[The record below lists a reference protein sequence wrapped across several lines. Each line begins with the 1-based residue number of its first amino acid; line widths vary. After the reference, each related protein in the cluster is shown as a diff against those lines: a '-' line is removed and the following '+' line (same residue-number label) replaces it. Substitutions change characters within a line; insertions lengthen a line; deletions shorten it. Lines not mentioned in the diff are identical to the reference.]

1 MALAAVMP
9 EVQGFEH
16 DFRPDACWVAGCH
29 NERFHALIL
38 TSLALLL
45 PGIGRIFSKVVM
57 ISEILSFGQAG
68 GPEGWVLVVLAAVAL
83 AAGFVDAVVG
93 GGGLVAIP
101 ALFSF
106 VPQASPAALFG
117 TNKIAA
123 ISGTLV
129 AASRY
134 ARAVQ
139 LPWNAIVPALVGAAV
154 FGWLGAAAVSFLP
167 RALGQPL
174 VLVML
179 VIVAVITLR
188 KKEMGAVHAPRLSQ
202 GRQRLL
208 GLLVGSVLGF
218 YDGFFGPGTGAF
230 LVFVFVRF
238 FGYDFL
244 HASASS
250 KVVNVMTNLAA
261 LAFFLP
267 AGEFFLKAA
276 VLMALCNIVGAWLGT
291 HLAVKKGSQFVRRFF
306 LVLLAVLI
314 ARMAWG
320 TLEMFL

>member
-1 MALAAVMP
+1 MLA
-9 EVQGFEH
+9 
-16 DFRPDACWVAGCH
+16 R
-29 NERFHALIL
+29 
-38 TSLALLL
+38 LATV
-45 PGIGRIFSKVVM
+45 GSGDGRIFSKVVM
-57 ISEILSFGQAG
+57 ISEILSLGQSG
-68 GPEGWVLVVLAAVAL
+68 GPEGWVLVLLAAVAM

-106 VPQASPAALFG
+106 VPQGSPAALFG

-123 ISGTLV
+123 ISGTFF
-129 AASRY
+129 AATRY
-134 ARAVQ
+134 ARSVK
-139 LPWNAIVPALVGAAV
+139 LPWNAVLPALAGAAV

-167 RALGQPL
+167 RELGQPL

-179 VIVAVITLR
+179 VVVAVITLR

-202 GRQRLL
+202 GRQRTL
-208 GLLVGSVLGF
+208 GLIAGSVLGF

-276 VLMALCNIVGAWLGT
+276 LLMAVCNIAGAWLGT

-306 LVLLAVLI
+306 LILLAVLI
-314 ARMAWG
+314 VRMAWG
-320 TLEMFL
+320 TLEMLL

>member
-1 MALAAVMP
+1 MV
-9 EVQGFEH
+9 
-16 DFRPDACWVAGCH
+16 
-29 NERFHALIL
+29 
-38 TSLALLL
+38 
-45 PGIGRIFSKVVM
+45 
-57 ISEILSFGQAG
+57 SEILTLGQPG
-68 GPEGWVLVVLAAVAL
+68 GPEGWVLLILAAVAL

-106 VPQASPAALFG
+106 VPQGSPATLFG

-123 ISGTLV
+123 ISGTFV
-129 AASRY
+129 AATRY
-134 ARAVQ
+134 ARSVR
-139 LPWNAIVPALVGAAV
+139 LPWNAVAPALVGAAI

-167 RALGQPL
+167 RDLGQPL
-174 VLVML
+174 VLIML
-179 VIVAVITLR
+179 VVVAVITLR
-188 KKEMGAVHAPRLSQ
+188 KKEMGAVHAPRLNIAQ
-202 GRQRLL
+202 QRAL
-208 GLLVGSVLGF
+208 GFAAGSLLGF

-244 HASASS
+244 HASAAS

-267 AGEFFLKAA
+267 VGAFFLSAA
-276 VLMALCNIVGAWLGT
+276 LLMAVCNIAGAWIGT

-306 LVLLAVLI
+306 LILLAVLI
-314 ARMAWG
+314 LRMAWG
-320 TLEMFL
+320 TLEMLL